1 VNVNAP
7 FFAGSPIVIAPFNVK
22 AFESDRGA
30 VVSLDS
36 TPPVMDNEPVPNAP
50 SLATMTFPALIVTPA
65 VKPFE
70 PLRVNDPE
78 PAFTRRPPTPETT
91 PLSVTGPAPL
101 IVTMF
106 DCKSKG
112 PLNVTGLFEAAAD
125 KVDVPDTN
133 PAPLNVKAPVFV
145 ALPSVTVP
153 FNV

>member
-1 VNVNAP
+1 
-7 FFAGSPIVIAPFNVK
+7 
-22 AFESDRGA
+22 
-30 VVSLDS
+30 
-36 TPPVMDNEPVPNAP
+36 
-50 SLATMTFPALIVTPA
+50 
-65 VKPFE
+65 
-70 PLRVNDPE
+70 
-78 PAFTRRPPTPETT
+78 
-91 PLSVTGPAPL
+91 
-101 IVTMF
+101 MF